1 MVWRRGTVE
10 QTKIT
15 IWVSSRSLM
24 GAKWP
29 KSAVEDTAEIWI
41 AQAVGSCFAG
51 CKVHRRRSTSGGDDA
66 AFVAVV
72 ERACRDLVSPCPGR
86 ARGNVDDRAAPM
98 VALSNFSDRSFV
110 SGPPRH
116 L

>member
-1 MVWRRGTVE
+1 
-10 QTKIT
+10 
-15 IWVSSRSLM
+15 M

-29 KSAVEDTAEIWI
+29 KSAARDTAEIWI
-41 AQAVGSCFAG
+41 AQAVESCFAG

-86 ARGNVDDRAAPM
+86 ARGNVDESER
-98 VALSNFSDRSFV
+98 
-110 SGPPRH
+110 
-116 L
+116 